1 MVRFVALVFAF
12 MCGQSFAATIYLCE
26 GYSGGKFWSSVHC
39 REKQALIDRMET
51 VPDGLPF
58 DQQVNIASQQRDKAQ
73 RLYQVP
79 QQQPSVQQ
87 STQSAQA
94 TTKADCTYI
103 EARIASL
110 DSMAR
115 QPQTAQM
122 QDWITAERR
131 RLRDIQFRIR
141 C

>member
-1 MVRFVALVFAF
+1 MVKFCALVALAF
-12 MCGQSFAATIYLCE
+12 CGNASSAIIFLCE

-39 REKQALIDRMET
+39 REKNALIDRMET

-58 DQQVNIASQQRDKAQ
+58 DQQVAMASSQRDKAQ
-73 RLYQVP
+73 RLYQAPEVQVSP
-79 QQQPSVQQ
+79 QVVQPNNRA
-87 STQSAQA
+87 TCDAYSARVSQ
-94 TTKADCTYI
+94 
-103 EARIASL
+103 L
-110 DSMAR
+110 DAMAR

-131 RLRDIQFRIR
+131 RVRDLQFRLR